1 MGLTCACGKPA
12 AIKKTTEC
20 SACYQRRRRAERR
33 DAELFSGEGAR
44 PPAFGST
51 RAPLPAKRPAV
62 SPTIAD
68 LSDEATWL
76 EWRSLIPLPTRMTE
90 LVTTD
95 QTREEFLQ
103 GALLL
108 RMDKRRRADGGFG
121 PSPVQLVIADMLN
134 AGRKFNG
141 ILEPRRT
148 TKTTAVQALIMG
160 RCSLRDDYLV
170 GWTMAKADG
179 GQKTGERFRKDIVS
193 HVERMFPDKQN
204 RPFIVNTGKGTEHI
218 RWPNG
223 SYFNAYAPG
232 NDAFTSGAYDIAWVD
247 EAQDAT
253 PELTAD
259 MMTSIPPTLDGR
271 YRPQMITSGTAPEYQ
286 KGNLLWHVL
295 NMVGAGVIM
304 HGIPEDT
311 DPEELEAWE
320 ASEEHP
326 RARVRELI
334 ELNHPGIGFTTP
346 LSDVRDNFEA
356 MKATPGAFNTE
367 YLGMPGSEGSASA
380 LIKQPDWTG
389 SRKLTTAASVS
400 LPPVIA
406 LAIAIDPDGRWCSLV
421 AAWKGKGR
429 KRHIALLHHQ
439 ATVDGFAKE
448 VIRIGRKLKR
458 QVIYD
463 PGRPT
468 ENVEIAVVA
477 QARPVVRTKALTR
490 AEIPRGAVL
499 FMKTLKAKNLV
510 HYAGNDP
517 LDDAAEIAVRRAFGT
532 TGSWAF
538 GRPDEK
544 NRPEDDITPLE
555 AAARALYALDGEK
568 GGSSSLGIVAA

>member
-1 MGLTCACGKPA
+1 MLPTM
-12 AIKKTTEC
+12 EDL
-20 SACYQRRRRAERR
+20 RA
-33 DAELFSGEGAR
+33 
-44 PPAFGST
+44 
-51 RAPLPAKRPAV
+51 
-62 SPTIAD
+62 
-68 LSDEATWL
+68 EATWL
-76 EWRSLIPLPTRMTE
+76 EWRSLIPTPTAVTE
-90 LVTTD
+90 MVTTD
-95 QTREEFLQ
+95 ETRAEFLE
-103 GALLL
+103 GARLL
-108 RMDKRRRADGGFG
+108 RMDKRRRSDGGFG
-121 PSPVQLVIADMLN
+121 PSPIQLVIADMLN

-141 ILEPRRT
+141 IMEPRRT
-148 TKTTAVQALIMG
+148 TKTTAVQAVIMG

-193 HVERMFPDKQN
+193 HVERLFPDKAT

-247 EAQDAT
+247 EAQDAS
-253 PELTAD
+253 PEMTAD

-295 NMVGAGVIM
+295 NMEGAGVIR
-304 HGIPEDT
+304 HGVDEDT

-320 ASEEHP
+320 PDEERP

-334 ELNHPGIGFTTP
+334 ELHHPGIGFTTP

-367 YLGMPGSEGSASA
+367 YLGLPGEEGSASA
-380 LIKQPDWTG
+380 LIKQPIWLG
-389 SRKLTTAASVS
+389 SRLGQTTADVQ
-400 LPPVIA
+400 LPPVLA
-406 LAIAIDPDGRWCSLV
+406 LAIAIDPDGRWCSLA
-421 AAWKGKGR
+421 AAWRGKGK
-429 KRHIALLHHQ
+429 KRHVALLHHQ
-439 ATVDGFAKE
+439 AGVEGFAKQ
-448 VIRIGRKLKR
+448 VMRTARKLKR
-458 QVIYD
+458 QVHYD
-463 PGRPT
+463 AGRPT
-468 ENVEIAVVA
+468 ENVEIATLST
-477 QARPVVRTKALTR
+477 ARPVVRTKAVGR
-490 AEIPRGAVL
+490 SEIPRGAVL
-499 FMKTLKAKNLV
+499 FMKTLNAGNLV
-510 HYAGNDP
+510 HYAGQDP
-517 LDDAAEIAVRRAFGT
+517 LDGAAEIAVRRAFGT

-555 AAARALYALDGEK
+555 AGARALYALDGEK
-568 GGSSSLGIVAA
+568 KALRALDIAAA

>member
-1 MGLTCACGKPA
+1 MGMSNQPPIPYSKEIYDDLSNDEARTAV
-12 AIKKTTEC
+12 
-20 SACYQRRRRAERR
+20 
-33 DAELFSGEGAR
+33 FSGLDAR

-51 RAPLPAKRPAV
+51 RAPLPSV
-62 SPTIAD
+62 LPTMED
-68 LSDEATWL
+68 LKTEATWL
-76 EWRSLIPLPTRMTE
+76 EWRSLIPAPAGITE
-90 LVTTD
+90 MVTTEE
-95 QTREEFLQ
+95 TRLEFLE
-103 GALLL
+103 GARLL
-108 RMDKRRRADGGFG
+108 RMDKRRRSDGGFG
-121 PSPVQLVIADMLN
+121 PSPIQLVIADVLN
-134 AGRKFNG
+134 AGHKFNG

-148 TKTTAVQALIMG
+148 TKTTAVQAVIMG

-193 HVERMFPDKQN
+193 HVERLYPDKPT

-247 EAQDAT
+247 EGQDAT

-271 YRPQMITSGTAPEYQ
+271 DRPQMIVSGTAPEYQ

-295 NMVGAGVIM
+295 TMEGAGVIR
-304 HGIPEDT
+304 HGIDEDT

-320 ASEEHP
+320 PDDDHP
-326 RARVRELI
+326 KARVRELI
-334 ELNHPGIGFTTP
+334 ELHHPGIGFTTP
-346 LSDVRDNFEA
+346 LSDVRDNFHA

-389 SRKLTTAASVS
+389 SRKDATAADVS
-400 LPPVIA
+400 LPPVVA

-421 AAWKGKGR
+421 AAWKGRGR

-439 ATVDGFAKE
+439 ATVEGFAK
-448 VIRIGRKLKR
+448 VVMRTARKLRR
-458 QVIYD
+458 QVIFD

-468 ENVEIAVVA
+468 ENVEITAMTA
-477 QARPVVRTKALTR
+477 NRRDVRTKALTR
-490 AEIPRGAVL
+490 SEIPRGAVL
-499 FMKTLKAKNLV
+499 FMKTLKAGNLV
-510 HYAGNDP
+510 TYNGQQP
-517 LDDAAEIAVRRAFGT
+517 LDDAAEIAVKRAFGT

-555 AAARALYALDGEK
+555 AAARALYALDDEK
-568 GGSSSLGIVAA
+568 GAANSLGIVAA

>member
-1 MGLTCACGKPA
+1 L
-12 AIKKTTEC
+12 
-20 SACYQRRRRAERR
+20 
-33 DAELFSGEGAR
+33 D
-44 PPAFGST
+44 
-51 RAPLPAKRPAV
+51 
-62 SPTIAD
+62 D
-68 LSDEATWL
+68 LQDEATWL
-76 EWRSLIPLPTRMTE
+76 EWRSLIPTPSRVTG
-90 LVTTD
+90 LVTTED
-95 QTREEFLQ
+95 TRREFLE
-103 GALLL
+103 GARLL
-108 RMDKRRRADGGFG
+108 RMDKRRRADGGYG

-134 AGRKFNG
+134 AGRKFNA

-148 TKTTAVQALIMG
+148 TKTTAVQAVILG

-170 GWTMAKADG
+170 GWTMAKSDG

-193 HVERMFPDKQN
+193 HVERLYPDKNN

-223 SYFNAYAPG
+223 SWFNAYAPG

-271 YRPQMITSGTAPEYQ
+271 FRPQMITSGTAPEYQ

-295 NMVGAGVIM
+295 TMEGAGVLY

-320 ASEEHP
+320 PDEQHP

-346 LSDVRDNFEA
+346 LSDVLDNYRA
-356 MKATPGAFNTE
+356 MQATPGAFNTE
-367 YLGMPGSEGSASA
+367 YLGMPGSEGSKTAM
-380 LIKQPDWTG
+380 IRQPLWTG
-389 SRKLTTAASVS
+389 SQVTETLADTT
-400 LPPVIA
+400 LPAVLA
-406 LAIAIDPDGRWCSLV
+406 LAYAIDPDGRWCSLA
-421 AAWKGKGR
+421 AAWKGDGE
-429 KRHIALLHHQ
+429 KRHVALLHHQ
-439 ATVDGFAKE
+439 EGVQGFAKT
-448 VIRIGRKLKR
+448 VILKARRLKR
-458 QVIYD
+458 PVIYD

-468 ENVEIAVVA
+468 ENVEAAAIGA
-477 QARPVVRTKALTR
+477 ARPVVRVRPMAR
-490 AEIPRGAVL
+490 MEIPRAAVL
-499 FMKTLKAKNLV
+499 MMKTITAGNLV
-510 HYAGNDP
+510 HYSGQP
-517 LDDAAEIAVRRAFGT
+517 QLDTAAEIAVKRAFGS

-544 NRPEDDITPLE
+544 NHPEDDVTPLE
-555 AAARALYALDGEK
+555 ACSRALYLLDEQKATRTALD
-568 GGSSSLGIVAA
+568 IVAW

>member
-1 MGLTCACGKPA
+1 MEDL
-12 AIKKTTEC
+12 
-20 SACYQRRRRAERR
+20 
-33 DAELFSGEGAR
+33 
-44 PPAFGST
+44 
-51 RAPLPAKRPAV
+51 
-62 SPTIAD
+62 AD
-68 LSDEATWL
+68 ESTWL
-76 EWRSLIPLPTRMTE
+76 EWRSLIPLPARVTE

-95 QTREEFLQ
+95 ETRAEFLE
-103 GALLL
+103 GARLL
-108 RMDKRRRADGGFG
+108 RFDRRRRADGGFG
-121 PSPVQLVIADMLN
+121 PSPIQLVIADMLN
-134 AGRKFNG
+134 AGRKFNA

-148 TKTTAVQALIMG
+148 TKTTAVQAVIMG
-160 RCSLRDDYLV
+160 RCSLREDYLV

-193 HVERMFPDKQN
+193 HVERLYPDKN
-204 RPFIVNTGKGTEHI
+204 TRPFIVNTGKGTEHI

-247 EAQDAT
+247 ESQDAT

-271 YRPQMITSGTAPEYQ
+271 YRPQMIGSGTAPEYQ
-286 KGNLLWHVL
+286 KGNLLWHL
-295 NMVGAGVIM
+295 LSMEGAGVIY

-311 DPEELEAWE
+311 DPEELAEWE
-320 ASEEHP
+320 PSEQHP

-346 LSDVRDNFEA
+346 LDDVRDNFVA

-389 SRKLTTAASVS
+389 TRKDSTLADVD
-400 LPPVIA
+400 LPNVVA
-406 LAIAIDPDGRWCSLV
+406 LAIAIDPDGRWCSLA

-429 KRHIALLHHQ
+429 KRHVALLHHQ

-448 VIRIGRKLKR
+448 IVRVGRKLKR
-458 QVIYD
+458 PVLFD
-463 PGRPT
+463 SGRPT
-468 ENVEIAVVA
+468 ENVEIAAVEK
-477 QARPVVRTKALTR
+477 ARPIVRTKAVAR
-490 AEIPRGAVL
+490 ADIPRGAVL
-499 FMKTLKAKNLV
+499 FMKVLKSRDLV
-510 HYAGNDP
+510 HYAGQDP
-517 LDDAAEIAVRRAFGT
+517 LDEAAEIAVRRAFGT

-544 NRPEDDITPLE
+544 NKPEDDVTPLE
-555 AAARALYALDGEK
+555 ACARALYALEGEK
-568 GGSSSLGIVAA
+568 ERANLGESIGWG

>member
-1 MGLTCACGKPA
+1 MEDL
-12 AIKKTTEC
+12 KT
-20 SACYQRRRRAERR
+20 
-33 DAELFSGEGAR
+33 
-44 PPAFGST
+44 
-51 RAPLPAKRPAV
+51 
-62 SPTIAD
+62 
-68 LSDEATWL
+68 EATWL
-76 EWRSLIPLPTRMTE
+76 EWRSLIPAPAGITE
-90 LVTTD
+90 MVTTEE
-95 QTREEFLQ
+95 TRLEFLE
-103 GALLL
+103 GARLL
-108 RMDKRRRADGGFG
+108 RMDKRRRSDGGFG
-121 PSPVQLVIADMLN
+121 PSPIQLVIADVLN
-134 AGRKFNG
+134 AGHKFNG

-148 TKTTAVQALIMG
+148 TKTTAVQAVIMG

-193 HVERMFPDKQN
+193 HVERLYPDKPT

-247 EAQDAT
+247 EGQDAT

-271 YRPQMITSGTAPEYQ
+271 YRPQMIVSGTAPEYQ

-295 NMVGAGVIM
+295 TMEGAGVIR
-304 HGIPEDT
+304 HGIDEDT

-320 ASEEHP
+320 PDDDHP
-326 RARVRELI
+326 KARVRELI
-334 ELNHPGIGFTTP
+334 ELHHPGIGFTTP
-346 LSDVRDNFEA
+346 LSDVRDNFHA

-389 SRKLTTAASVS
+389 SRKDATAADVS
-400 LPPVIA
+400 LPPVVA

-421 AAWKGKGR
+421 AAWKGRGR

-439 ATVDGFAKE
+439 ATVEGFAKE
-448 VIRIGRKLKR
+448 VMRTARKLRR
-458 QVIYD
+458 QVIFD

-468 ENVEIAVVA
+468 ENVEITAMTA
-477 QARPVVRTKALTR
+477 NRRDVRTKALTR
-490 AEIPRGAVL
+490 SEIPRGAVL
-499 FMKTLKAKNLV
+499 FMKTLKAGNLV
-510 HYAGNDP
+510 TYNGQQP
-517 LDDAAEIAVRRAFGT
+517 LDDAAEIAVKRAFGT

-555 AAARALYALDGEK
+555 AAARALYALDDEK
-568 GGSSSLGIVAA
+568 GAANTLGIVAA